1 MGQLHLM
8 QPRQR
13 LRLGK
18 PVKLNRL
25 VCLLLILRAFAPLL
39 SQVIEQ
45 DGVLILETVET
56 DPNDPEALPQVRII
70 MSSRFL
76 DQSLIGIDNYC
87 KCW

>member
-1 MGQLHLM
+1 M

-56 DPNDPEALPQVRII
+56 DPNDPEALPQVSNRII
-70 MSSRFL
+70 MSFRFL
-76 DQSLIGIDNYC
+76 DQSLIGIDYYR